1 MECDFGRKFLSV
13 TDIRYDSLVARMV
26 VVHLF
31 LDGGTVRNLLA
42 ADGDNHIA
50 LLQSGLFRGASLR
63 NLNYIYAVHG
73 IKFQIFLNFFIKGG
87 NGLHGDA
94 EHGALDGAEVDQV
107 AGDAL
112 DDVHRD
118 GEGIAGVGTGLGDD
132 GGVDAHQLALL
143 VHEGA
148 AGVAGIH
155 GRIGLDEG
163 FDLEFAGAVGHGTA
177 LRGDNTGGDGA
188 SELLAERGADG
199 EDPLAEAELVAV
211 AHRDGG
217 QVLRVDLDDG
227 DVRGRVG
234 ADDGG
239 VELLV
244 VVRGHRDLGGAGDDV
259 VVGDDVA
266 VGPDD
271 DAGPAALR
279 LPGLGL
285 AEAIAIP
292 EAEEVFERVDAAAG
306 GLLDRHFHVDDRL
319 HGGLS
324 GIGEIRVIGFC
335 QIDST
340 VFDTAVFARQ
350 ADRAQ
355 VLFIDFHDAIGGQSA
370 GEDGKQYG

>member
-1 MECDFGRKFLSV
+1 M
-13 TDIRYDSLVARMV
+13 
-26 VVHLF
+26 
-31 LDGGTVRNLLA
+31 
-42 ADGDNHIA
+42 
-50 LLQSGLFRGASLR
+50 
-63 NLNYIYAVHG
+63 
-73 IKFQIFLNFFIKGG
+73 NFFIKGG

-94 EHGALDGAEVDQV
+94 EHGTLDGAEVDQV
-107 AGDAL
+107 GGDAL

-118 GEGIAGVGTGLGDD
+118 GEGIAGVGAGLGDD

-163 FDLEFAGAVGHGTA
+163 FNLEFAAAVGHGTA
-177 LRGDNTGGDGA
+177 LGGDDAGGDGA

-199 EDPLAEAELVAV
+199 EDPLAQAELVAV

-217 QVLRVDLDDG
+217 KVLGVDLDDG

-266 VGPDD
+266 VRPDD
-271 DAGPAALR
+271 DAGAAALG

-285 AEAIAIP
+285 AEAVAVA
-292 EAEEVFERVDAAAG
+292 EAEEVLERVDAAAG
-306 GLLDRHFHVDDRL
+306 RLLDGHFHIDDRL
-319 HGGLS
+319 HGGFGRVGEV
-324 GIGEIRVIGFC
+324 GIIGIC

-340 VFDTAVFARQ
+340 VLHTAVFALD
-350 ADRAQ
+350 ADGAQ
-355 VLFIDFHDAIGGQSA
+355 VLFIGFHDAVGGQSA